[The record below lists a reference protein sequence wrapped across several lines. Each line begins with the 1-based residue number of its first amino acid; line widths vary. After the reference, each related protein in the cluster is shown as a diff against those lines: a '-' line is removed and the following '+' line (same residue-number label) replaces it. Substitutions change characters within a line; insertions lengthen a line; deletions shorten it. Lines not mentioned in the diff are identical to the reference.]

1 LLISNTLNLKEK
13 IIKPVVTLGSF
24 DGVHVAHKT
33 IFKRVKDIADK
44 IGGTSVILT
53 FDPHPVEVLNPAAKI
68 SLISSKEEKIQL
80 LEEAGID
87 VVIFIPFDLEFSKIT
102 SDDFVKKILVENIG
116 IETIVVGYNHTFGHD
131 RKGNFSLLC
140 DMGKIY
146 NFNVEEIP
154 EQDIK
159 NEAISSSKIRQAL
172 QEADIEKA
180 NKYLG
185 YNYFLSVKVS
195 EIDTKNLQNIIRF
208 EVPFKKKLIPSD
220 AEYNVKIIGDNSN
233 FDAIISIKDSDVFL
247 QTSDDLGFKI
257 GEKLNL
263 VFESVNI

>member
-1 LLISNTLNLKEK
+1 MLISNTLNLKEK

-159 NEAISSSKIRQAL
+159 TKPSAHQKSVKHCK
-172 QEADIEKA
+172 ADIEKA

-208 EVPFKKKLIPSD
+208 EVPFKR
-220 AEYNVKIIGDNSN
+220 N
-233 FDAIISIKDSDVFL
+233 
-247 QTSDDLGFKI
+247 
-257 GEKLNL
+257 
-263 VFESVNI
+263 